1 MIIQSVVDKE
11 SNADSYGLRDEMCT
25 VCEMAVVWMQTQ
37 LKRNQTQE
45 KILDYINEVELIKS
59 FGKFFL

>member
-1 MIIQSVVDKE
+1 MLIESVVDKE
-11 SNADSYGLRDEMCT
+11 SNANSYGLRDEMCT

-45 KILDYINEVELIKS
+45 KIIDYINEVS
-59 FGKFFL
+59 VN